1 MLEVTKKK
9 TVKTQKK
16 YECRGCCEAIDKG
29 DAAVHVRGKEDGR
42 YIAFHLHVKCHIL
55 IMKQKLFV
63 EGFQKGSVKPTT
75 TRDDYSSVDETSY
88 PF

>member
-9 TVKTQKK
+9 TVKTRKK
-16 YECRGCCEAIDKG
+16 YECRGCCETIDKG
-29 DAAVHVRGKEDGR
+29 SAAVHIRGKEDGH
-42 YIAFHLHVKCHIL
+42 YTSFHIHILCHIF

-63 EGFQKGSVKPTT
+63 EGFYKGAVKQLKQEIN
-75 TRDDYSSVDETSY
+75 DYSVENNDC

>member
-9 TVKTQKK
+9 TVKTRKK
-16 YECRGCCEAIDKG
+16 YECRGCCETIDKG
-29 DAAVHVRGKEDGR
+29 SAAVHVRGKEDGR
-42 YIAFHLHVKCHIL
+42 YTAFHLHVKCHVL
-55 IMKQKLFV
+55 IMKRKLFV

-75 TRDDYSSVDETSY
+75 TQADYSSVEETSY